1 MTSTPRRSEVRYQGP
16 DRAFARSWWFGTG
29 RTPEELRRPLVAIIN
44 SHNEIANENVFLDKV
59 AKRVKDGVTAG
70 GGTAIEFNVIHAT
83 DVLSEASDGMRYV
96 LPSRETVADSVEI
109 MLQAHAFDAA
119 VLIAGGDKI
128 TPAMIMGSLRVDLP
142 TVYVYTGT
150 TETGRVGDREIS
162 WETVFEAIG
171 EFHNGQITEDQ
182 LTELEMAQMPTPG
195 GGASAYTG
203 NTMAMC
209 AEAMGLA
216 LPGVSTAVSGT
227 AEQLRLAYDSGLTV
241 TRLIDEG
248 VTIRDIV
255 TESSIRNAARVAIA
269 VCGSTNTSLHLPAI
283 AHEAGLTFD
292 WRTFDELAQSTP
304 TLVGLRPSG
313 PVSLPQFHRAG
324 GVQAVLHELRN
335 LLEPHTRI
343 APVPSTA
350 SAPRRDHTIS
360 TVADPIAPTGG
371 LRVLFGSL
379 APLGA
384 IVKVGGVPKSLLNHS
399 GPARVFEDE
408 EKAIV
413 AIHTGQIEAGDVV
426 VIRNEGPRGGPGF
439 REMLGAT
446 AAVVGMGLAD
456 SVALVTDG
464 RFSGASHGAAIGYV
478 CPEAASGGPI
488 AYIRDGDVI
497 SLDLRA
503 GRLDVEVSEA
513 ELMSRTPG
521 PRPSGPDSGVLAR
534 YAHLAS
540 EACYGAVL
548 RTRVSE
554 DTHHD

>member
-1 MTSTPRRSEVRYQGP
+1 MTTAPRRSELRYQGP
-16 DRAFARSWWFGTG
+16 DRAFARSWWYGTG
-29 RTPEELRRPLVAIIN
+29 RTPAELKRPLIAVVN
-44 SHNEIANENVFLDKV
+44 SHNEIANENVLLDKI

-70 GGTAIEFNVIHAT
+70 GGTAVEFNVIHAT

-142 TVYVYTGT
+142 TVFVYTGT
-150 TETGRVGDREIS
+150 TETGRVDDREIS

-171 EFHNGQITEDQ
+171 EYHNGQITEEQ

-216 LPGVSTAVSGT
+216 LPGVSTAVSGS
-227 AEQLRLAYDSGLTV
+227 AEQLRLAYDSGLAV
-241 TRLIDEG
+241 TRLLEQG
-248 VTIRDIV
+248 TTIRHIV
-255 TESSIRNAARVAIA
+255 TGPAIRNAARVAIA

-283 AHEAGLTFD
+283 AHEAGVAFD
-292 WRTFDELAQSTP
+292 WRTFDELSQATP
-304 TLVGLRPSG
+304 TLVALRPSG
-313 PVSLPQFHRAG
+313 PVSLPEFHRAG
-324 GVQAVLHELRN
+324 GVQAVLHELRGA
-335 LLEPHTRI
+335 LEPSARI
-343 APVPSTA
+343 APPPSGA
-350 SAPRRDHTIS
+350 AAPRRDRTIA

-371 LRVLFGSL
+371 LRVLFGNL

-384 IVKVGGVPKSLLNHS
+384 IVKVGGVPESLLNHS

-413 AIHTGQIEAGDVV
+413 AIHGGQIEPGDVV

-478 CPEAASGGPI
+478 CPEAASGGPL
-488 AYIRDGDVI
+488 AYLQDGDVI
-497 SLDLRA
+497 TLDLVA
-503 GRLDVEVSEA
+503 GRLDVKVDEA
-513 ELMSRTPG
+513 DLKARAPG
-521 PRPSGPDSGVLAR
+521 PRPGTPGTGVLAR
-534 YAHLAS
+534 YSQSAS
-540 EACYGAVL
+540 EACFGAVL
-548 RTRVSE
+548 DSGLSAAGR
-554 DTHHD
+554 HD

>member
-1 MTSTPRRSEVRYQGP
+1 MTSPRRSELRYQGP
-16 DRAFARSWWFGTG
+16 DRAFARSWWYGTG
-29 RTPEELRRPLVAIIN
+29 RTSAELRRPLVAVVN
-44 SHNEIANENVFLDKV
+44 AWNEIADENVYLDKV
-59 AKRVKDGVTAG
+59 SKRVKDGVIAG
-70 GGTAIEFNVIHAT
+70 GATPMEFNVIHAT
-83 DVLSEASDGMRYV
+83 DVLTEASDGMRYV

-150 TETGRVGDREIS
+150 TETGRIGERELS

-171 EFHNGQITEDQ
+171 EYHSGKITEEELSQ
-182 LTELEMAQMPTPG
+182 LEFAQMPGAG

-209 AEAMGLA
+209 AEAMGLS
-216 LPGVSTAVSGT
+216 LPGVSTVVAGS
-227 AEQLRLAYDSGLTV
+227 AEQLRLAYDSGVAITGLIEQNLTIK
-241 TRLIDEG
+241 R
-248 VTIRDIV
+248 IV
-255 TESSIRNAARVAIA
+255 TDCAIRNAARVALA
-269 VCGSTNTSLHLPAI
+269 VCGSTNISLHLPAI
-283 AHEAGLTFD
+283 AHEAGVAFS
-292 WRTFDELAQSTP
+292 WKEFDELALATP
-304 TLVGLRPSG
+304 TLVPLRPSG
-313 PVSLPQFHRAG
+313 EISLPEFHRGG
-324 GVQAVLHELRN
+324 GVQAVLEELHDH
-335 LLEPHTRI
+335 LEDNPRI
-343 APVPSTA
+343 APIEVPIPQPLDGVI
-350 SAPRRDHTIS
+350 AP
-360 TVADPIAPTGG
+360 VADPVSATGG

-379 APLGA
+379 APLGS
-384 IVKVGGVPKSLLNHS
+384 IVKVGGVPKALHQHR

-413 AIHTGQIEAGDVV
+413 AIHGGQISPGDVV

-456 SVALVTDG
+456 TVALVTDG

-488 AYIRDGDVI
+488 SRLRDGDVI
-497 SLDLRA
+497 SMDLTA
-503 GRLDVEVSEA
+503 GRLDVELSEEELAQRQVPVRATQA
-513 ELMSRTPG
+513 E
-521 PRPSGPDSGVLAR
+521 SGRGILAR
-534 YAHLAS
+534 YARQAS

-548 RTRVSE
+548 APQQEVG
-554 DTHHD
+554 